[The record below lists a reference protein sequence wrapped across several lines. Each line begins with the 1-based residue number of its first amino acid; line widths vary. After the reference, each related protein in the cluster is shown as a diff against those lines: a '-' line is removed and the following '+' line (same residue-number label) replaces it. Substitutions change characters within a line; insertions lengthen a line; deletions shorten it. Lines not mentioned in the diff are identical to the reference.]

1 MAYEIGKKYEG
12 LHDGRWY
19 ICTILSQKGDR
30 YKVTFDGW
38 SRQFDT
44 VLSADCLRPC
54 TMIDVRSR
62 KRWRPSVNFNKL
74 LPGDEVFI
82 SIEGIRKPAAV
93 RVVDPF
99 LELVTVECGNK
110 EIFASFRDVLPP
122 PEPTPD
128 TVKRRRPAAL
138 PQAAPATSPPPPVS
152 APVSV
157 QSAIAPQFAT
167 IVRLDGIKISCGD
180 LVSLTPNSADVVFIV
195 LELYQDE
202 SGLEVL
208 INAQK
213 CQLSDGVA
221 VRPLANFRLTCPAS
235 AVHTLQDTKLSSQ
248 LKKVVLEVRQGA
260 ILRLSQSLQLHM
272 ANRAYQLQVRRYDLA
287 AKLRCEIYRGM
298 SSKAARTFVIKM
310 GPADLRHDLELLG
323 LAVEN
328 NFKVEKSKNRLDD
341 LDPLLGEKWDVKL
354 KQDDRYFYATFAEF
368 ALDLPSRSLLVKIK
382 FAESTSSFRQHSY
395 RQDTAADCC

>member
-1 MAYEIGKKYEG
+1 MAYEIGKKCEG

-19 ICTILSQKGDR
+19 LCTILSQEDDG

-38 SRQFDT
+38 SRQFDA
-44 VLSADCLRPC
+44 VLSADCVRPR
-54 TMIDVRSR
+54 TTINVRTR

-74 LPGDEVFI
+74 LPGDEVSI
-82 SIEGIRKPAAV
+82 SVEGIRKPAV
-93 RVVDPF
+93 IRVVDPF
-99 LELVTVECGNK
+99 QELLTVECGN
-110 EIFASFRDVLPP
+110 EELITSFRDVLPP

-128 TVKRRRPAAL
+128 TVKRRKPAAS
-138 PQAAPATSPPPPVS
+138 PQAAPAATTPPPVS
-152 APVSV
+152 APVGV

-167 IVRLDGIKISCGD
+167 IVRLDGNKISCGD

-202 SGLEVL
+202 SGFEVL
-208 INAQK
+208 LNAQK
-213 CQLSDGVA
+213 CQLSDDVA
-221 VRPLANFRLTCPAS
+221 VRLLANFRLTCPAS

-248 LKKVVLEVRQGA
+248 LKKAVLEVRQGA
-260 ILRLSQSLQLHM
+260 ILRLSLSLQLHM

-287 AKLRCEIYRGM
+287 AKLRCEIHRGM
-298 SSKAARTFVIKM
+298 SSKAARTFVIKL

-323 LAVEN
+323 LAVDN

-382 FAESTSSFRQHSY
+382 FAESTCSFRQDSY

>member
-1 MAYEIGKKYEG
+1 M
-12 LHDGRWY
+12 
-19 ICTILSQKGDR
+19 
-30 YKVTFDGW
+30 
-38 SRQFDT
+38 
-44 VLSADCLRPC
+44 
-54 TMIDVRSR
+54 
-62 KRWRPSVNFNKL
+62 
-74 LPGDEVFI
+74 
-82 SIEGIRKPAAV
+82 
-93 RVVDPF
+93 
-99 LELVTVECGNK
+99 
-110 EIFASFRDVLPP
+110 
-122 PEPTPD
+122 
-128 TVKRRRPAAL
+128 
-138 PQAAPATSPPPPVS
+138 
-152 APVSV
+152 
-157 QSAIAPQFAT
+157 
-167 IVRLDGIKISCGD
+167 
-180 LVSLTPNSADVVFIV
+180 SLTPNSADVVFIV

-328 NFKVEKSKNRLDD
+328 NFKVEKSKNRLDV
-341 LDPLLGEKWDVKL
+341 LDPLLN
-354 KQDDRYFYATFAEF
+354 
-368 ALDLPSRSLLVKIK
+368 S
-382 FAESTSSFRQHSY
+382 
-395 RQDTAADCC
+395 